1 MIPQEGKVIVDFW
14 AQWCGPCKMMMP
26 VLEKY
31 SAEDEAVEVVKINV
45 DEDTD
50 LASKY
55 GIRSIPTFIL
65 FEDGEVVARQSG
77 AMSVEQLK
85 EHCGNFGISTEG
97 NKPELINKIL
107 AHQK

>member
-31 SAEDEAVEVVKINV
+31 SAEDEAINVVKINV
-45 DEDTD
+45 DEE
-50 LASKY
+50 AAIAARY
-55 GIRSIPTFIL
+55 NIRSIPTFVL

-85 EHCGNFGISTEG
+85 EFS
-97 NKPELINKIL
+97 KK
-107 AHQK
+107 

>member
-31 SAEDEAVEVVKINV
+31 SAEDEAINVVKINV
-45 DEDTD
+45 DEE
-50 LASKY
+50 AAIAAKY
-55 GIRSIPTFIL
+55 SIRSIPTFIL

-85 EHCGNFGISTEG
+85 EFSKN
-97 NKPELINKIL
+97 
-107 AHQK
+107 

>member
-1 MIPQEGKVIVDFW
+1 MIPKKGKVLVDFW

-31 SAEDEAVEVVKINV
+31 SAEDEAINVVKINV
-45 DEDTD
+45 DEE
-50 LASKY
+50 AAIAAKY
-55 GIRSIPTFIL
+55 NIRSIPTFVL

-85 EHCGNFGISTEG
+85 EFSKN
-97 NKPELINKIL
+97 
-107 AHQK
+107 

>member
-45 DEDTD
+45 DEEADI
-50 LASKY
+50 AAKY

-85 EHCGNFGISTEG
+85 EFSKN
-97 NKPELINKIL
+97 
-107 AHQK
+107 

>member
-14 AQWCGPCKMMMP
+14 AQWCGPCKTMMP

-31 SAEDEAVEVVKINV
+31 SAGDEAVEVVKVNV
-45 DEDTD
+45 DEDAD

-85 EHCGNFGISTEG
+85 EFSKN
-97 NKPELINKIL
+97 
-107 AHQK
+107 

>member
-31 SAEDEAVEVVKINV
+31 SAEDEAINVVKINV
-45 DEDTD
+45 DEE
-50 LASKY
+50 AAIAARY
-55 GIRSIPTFIL
+55 NIRSIPTFVL

-85 EHCGNFGISTEG
+85 EFSKN
-97 NKPELINKIL
+97 
-107 AHQK
+107 

>member
-14 AQWCGPCKMMMP
+14 AQWCGPCKTMVP

-31 SAEDEAVEVVKINV
+31 SAQDEAVEVVKINV
-45 DEDTD
+45 DEDAD

-77 AMSVEQLK
+77 EMSVEQLK
-85 EHCGNFGISTEG
+85 EFSKN
-97 NKPELINKIL
+97 
-107 AHQK
+107 

>member
-1 MIPQEGKVIVDFW
+1 MIPKEGKVIVDFW

-45 DEDTD
+45 DEEADI
-50 LASKY
+50 AAKY

-85 EHCGNFGISTEG
+85 EFSKN
-97 NKPELINKIL
+97 
-107 AHQK
+107 

>member
-31 SAEDEAVEVVKINV
+31 SAEDEAINVVKINV
-45 DEDTD
+45 DEE
-50 LASKY
+50 AAIAAKY
-55 GIRSIPTFIL
+55 NIRSIPTFVL

-85 EHCGNFGISTEG
+85 EFSKN
-97 NKPELINKIL
+97 
-107 AHQK
+107 

>member
-31 SAEDEAVEVVKINV
+31 SAEDEAVEVVKISV
-45 DEDTD
+45 DEDAD

-65 FEDGEVVARQSG
+65 FEDGEVVAKQSG

-85 EHCGNFGISTEG
+85 EFSKN
-97 NKPELINKIL
+97 
-107 AHQK
+107 